1 MPQFPGRAFNPK
13 RSKQLMARA
22 HGESAAD
29 EKAEHAPAK
38 KKSPAKKGKPKGKGK
53 MPFPPQA
60 MQLAAAMRSA
70 PFKKK

>member
-1 MPQFPGRAFNPK
+1 MPQFPGRSFNPK
-13 RSKQLMARA
+13 RSAQLMKRA

-38 KKSPAKKGKPKGKGK
+38 KRGGKKPPAKKGKGK

>member
-1 MPQFPGRAFNPK
+1 MPQFPGRSFNPK

-22 HGESAAD
+22 HGESPAA
-29 EKAEHAPAK
+29 EAAEHKPMK
-38 KKSPAKKGKPKGKGK
+38 KKSPAKKGKGKKGK